1 MKPTTSNSTGYTP
14 GQAPDDTKEFQ
25 RYMYN
30 ELLRISAVLNA
41 VSLGHLDK
49 TTVAPTKP
57 RDGDVRYAD
66 GVNWLPNGAGGVGIW
81 YYKSATSTWVQLG

>member
-41 VSLGHLDK
+41 VSLGHLDE

-57 RDGDVRYAD
+57 RSGDVRFAD
-66 GVNWLPNGAGGVGIW
+66 GVTFTPTGAGKGFYG
-81 YYKSATSTWVQLG
+81 YYSSAWHFLG

>member
-66 GVNWLPNGAGGVGIW
+66 GTLWNPGSGQGVY
-81 YYKSATSTWVQLG
+81 YYKSATSAWVFLG